1 MKRREKWL
9 RIWRRFS
16 RRKTA
21 LFGLCLIALFFAAT
35 LLAPVIVPYEPSD
48 RAGEPFESPST
59 RHWLGTNDIGVDV
72 FSELVFASRI
82 SLTVGLVAAGIIVF
96 VGSAVG
102 LIAGYFGGYVDE
114 ALMRVTD
121 LVLILPRLPLMVVM
135 AAYLGPSIWTI
146 ILVYSVVGWASV
158 ARQIRAQV
166 LSVRESSFI
175 EASRALG
182 AGKTQIITDH
192 VLPNVIGIVLANG
205 VMEIMFAILAESGL
219 SFLGLSDPTHKSWG
233 VMLYFAQLQ
242 GAFLRGAWW
251 WIFPPGVCIAALGC
265 AFNFVGTAL
274 NDVLSFSEARH

>member
-1 MKRREKWL
+1 MKRQEKWL
-9 RIWRRFS
+9 RLWRRFS

-21 LFGLCLIALFFAAT
+21 VFGLCVVGVFIVAT
-35 LLAPVIVPYEPSD
+35 LLAPVIVPYGPSD
-48 RAGEPFESPST
+48 RAGEPFEAPSSS
-59 RHWLGTNDIGVDV
+59 HWLGTNDIGVDV
-72 FSELVFASRI
+72 FSELVYASRI
-82 SLTVGLVAAGIIVF
+82 SLLVGLVAAGVIVL
-96 VGSAVG
+96 VGTTVG

-121 LVLILPRLPLMVVM
+121 LVLILPRLPLMIVM

-146 ILVYSVVGWASV
+146 VLVYSVVGWASL

-166 LSVRESSFI
+166 LSIRESSFI

-182 AGKTQIITDH
+182 AGKGQIITDH

-219 SFLGLSDPTHKSWG
+219 SFLGLGDPTHKSWG

-251 WIFPPGVCIAALGC
+251 WIFPPGLCIAALAC

-274 NDVLSFSEARH
+274 NDVLSFSEARQ